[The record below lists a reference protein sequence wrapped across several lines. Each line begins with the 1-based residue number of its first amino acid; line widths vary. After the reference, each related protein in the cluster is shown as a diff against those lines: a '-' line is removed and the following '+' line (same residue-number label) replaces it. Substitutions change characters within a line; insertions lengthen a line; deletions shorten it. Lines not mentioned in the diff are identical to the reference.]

1 MWPASYLAGKW
12 HFWRR
17 PTVALDAEDWER
29 LPDRFGMRPDE
40 LAQQRD
46 LIAAVRRAVEQ
57 ELTGRQ
63 RRVFVAIVVDE
74 IPLDA
79 LAAQLGST
87 RNAIYK
93 TMFDAR
99 RKLRAVLAANGY
111 LSTGG
116 KAGPEDV
123 GAVRRS

>member
-1 MWPASYLAGKW
+1 MQ
-12 HFWRR
+12 
-17 PTVALDAEDWER
+17 
-29 LPDRFGMRPDE
+29 PDE
-40 LAQQRD
+40 HAQQRD

-57 ELTGRQ
+57 DLTERQ
-63 RRVFVAIVVDE
+63 RQVFVAIVVNGV
-74 IPLDA
+74 PLDA
-79 LAAQLGST
+79 LAAQLGSN

-111 LSTGG
+111 LGAAE
-116 KAGPEDV
+116 KAGPEDA